1 MENVLQQVIGSSAAC
16 LTTRAVISVA
26 FLPRWT
32 DCSLCNHTMLTK
44 GLDFR
49 EGSSLAINSPVV
61 S

>member
-1 MENVLQQVIGSSAAC
+1 MEDVIQQVIRSSAAC
-16 LTTRAVISVA
+16 LMTQAVISIA

-32 DCSLCNHTMLTK
+32 DCLLCNRTVLTE
-44 GLDFR
+44 GLDFW

>member
-1 MENVLQQVIGSSAAC
+1 MEDVIQQVISSSAAC
-16 LTTRAVISVA
+16 LMAQAVISIA

-32 DCSLCNHTMLTK
+32 DCLLCGCTVLTK

-49 EGSSLAINSPVV
+49 ECSSIAIIGPVF